1 MAYTT
6 NNFGQDLGD
15 FFGWGSA
22 RRQQEFNATEAQ
34 KQRDW
39 QTMMSNTAHQREI
52 SDLKAAGLNP
62 VLSAMG
68 GSGASTPGGASA
80 SNSIGSAQGS
90 NMINAAANLAG
101 ALGRNNNDNAKQIAT
116 AAAKLITLIK

>member
-1 MAYTT
+1 MEYNAKD
-6 NNFGQDLGD
+6 FGQDLGD

-22 RRQQEFNATEAQ
+22 RRQQEYNAAEAQ

-52 SDLKAAGLNP
+52 ADLKAAGLNP

-68 GSGASTPGGASA
+68 GQGASTPGGATA
-80 SNSIGSAQGS
+80 SSSIGSAQGS
-90 NMINAAANLAG
+90 NIIHAAANLAG
-101 ALGRNNNDNAKQIAT
+101 ALGRNNNDSSKQIAMAT
-116 AAAKLITLIK
+116 AKLIGLLK

>member
-1 MAYTT
+1 MAYSIED
-6 NNFGQDLGD
+6 FGQDLGD

-22 RRQQEFNATEAQ
+22 RRQQEYNAAEAQ

-52 SDLKAAGLNP
+52 ADLKAAGLNP

-68 GSGASTPGGASA
+68 GQGASTPGGATA
-80 SNSIGSAQGS
+80 SSSIGSAQGS
-90 NMINAAANLAG
+90 NMINAAANLTS
-101 ALGRNNNDNAKQIAT
+101 ALGRNNNDSSIKIAT
-116 AAAKLITLIK
+116 AAARLIGLLK